1 MKVFRGLLVTLMLI
15 CEFFLGQAQTADEV
29 IGKHIEAIGGKDA
42 WKKVNSLEIHGTL
55 SLQGTDVNVTL
66 IQLDGKGMRQNISVQ
81 GVVGYQIVTPTAG
94 WTFLPF
100 QGQTE
105 VNAMSQEEVKLA
117 QNELDVH
124 PSLLEYADKGH
135 VAELAGIETIGEN
148 DCFKILLILN
158 SGKRESFYIDSK
170 NYYLVRTITK
180 QIVNGHEED
189 IETNYSEFEKIPEG
203 LVIAKAITFP
213 YGTMAIN
220 KVEVNSAVD
229 ENVFKPIQEVESGSG
244 LR

>member
-1 MKVFRGLLVTLMLI
+1 MGLFRGLLLILVLI
-15 CEFFLGQAQTADEV
+15 CGFFSIQAQTADEV
-29 IGKHIEAIGGKDA
+29 IEKHIEAIGGKDA
-42 WKKVNSLEIHGTL
+42 WKKVISLEIDGILTL
-55 SLQGTDVNVTL
+55 PDTDVNVTL
-66 IQLDGKGMRQNISVQ
+66 IQLDGKGMRQNISIQ

-105 VNAMSQEEVKLA
+105 VNTMSQEDVKLA

-124 PSLLEYADKGH
+124 PSLLEYAEKGH
-135 VAELAGIETIGEN
+135 VAELAGTESIGGS
-148 DCFKILLILN
+148 DCFKVFLILN
-158 SGKRESFYIDSK
+158 SGNRETFYIDSR

-180 QIVNGHEED
+180 QIVNGREED
-189 IETNYSEFEKIPEG
+189 IETNYSDFEKIPEG

-213 YGTMAIN
+213 YGTMAIK
-220 KVEVNSAVD
+220 KVEVNSPVD
-229 ENVFKPIQEVESGSG
+229 ENVFKPIQEVENGPE